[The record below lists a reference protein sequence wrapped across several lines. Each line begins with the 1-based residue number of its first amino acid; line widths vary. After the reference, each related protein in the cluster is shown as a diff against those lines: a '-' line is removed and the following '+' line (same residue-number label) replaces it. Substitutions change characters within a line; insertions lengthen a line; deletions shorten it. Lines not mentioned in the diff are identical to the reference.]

1 MIYFNRWKKD
11 KDNNTSKIDDKKVL
25 EFVAIRRKDSN
36 DWVLPGVNI
45 KI

>member
-25 EFVAIRRKDSN
+25 EFVTIRRKDR
-36 DWVLPGVNI
+36 VLPGVNI

>member
-11 KDNNTSKIDDKKVL
+11 KDNITSKIDDKKVL
-25 EFVAIRRKDSN
+25 EFVTIRRKDR
-36 DWVLPGVNI
+36 VLPGVNI